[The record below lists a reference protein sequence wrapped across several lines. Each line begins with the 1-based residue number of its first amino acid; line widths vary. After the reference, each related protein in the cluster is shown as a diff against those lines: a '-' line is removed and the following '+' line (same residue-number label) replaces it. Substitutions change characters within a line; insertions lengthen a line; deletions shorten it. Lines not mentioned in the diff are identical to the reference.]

1 MTQETKTE
9 QWTPGPWEINDT
21 NESGDQYIGPVDT
34 MRYIALA
41 MQNLLEP
48 AEETKANAHLIAAAP
63 DLYTALKNLVARYD
77 EAEINAAIAAL
88 AKARGG
94 E

>member
-1 MTQETKTE
+1 MTQEQTKTE
-9 QWTPGPWEINDT
+9 QPTVIID
-21 NESGDQYIGPVDT
+21 
-34 MRYIALA
+34 ALV
-41 MQNLLEP
+41 
-48 AEETKANAHLIAAAP
+48 KARDALIAWNSMGLADDVAGELNRLYEQSPEMLAITEALDAAP